1 MFLNRVS
8 RGIILPLVENVR
20 MNKYAQQ
27 HAASDISNK
36 FVLFSL
42 LAKFG
47 ISVCFS
53 AIHTNYYSAW
63 QYVTKEDSG
72 FIQSFGHPDLMNYH
86 SPRMTFHAHIPQEK
100 QKQFLFAWCTTSLQ
114 CLYSFQSPINC
125 GLTKTTP
132 FHNLTLSHPS
142 VLLCNAD
149 KCWTFIWDFSLEN
162 RIAQFYSL
170 SQ

>member
-20 MNKYAQQ
+20 INKYAQQ

-47 ISVCFS
+47 ISVRFS

-63 QYVTKEDSG
+63 QYVTKGDSG
-72 FIQSFGHPDLMNYH
+72 FIQSFGHPDLTNYH
-86 SPRMTFHAHIPQEK
+86 QRTNLAEKKKQLRPCGKCFATLILGQQEGGGGREFVK
-100 QKQFLFAWCTTSLQ
+100 AGNLQ
-114 CLYSFQSPINC
+114 Q
-125 GLTKTTP
+125 LTMIKRKGKKVKEC
-132 FHNLTLSHPS
+132 
-142 VLLCNAD
+142 VLWLV
-149 KCWTFIWDFSLEN
+149 N
-162 RIAQFYSL
+162 RD
-170 SQ
+170 

>member
-1 MFLNRVS
+1 MDKQVAITTCRQQQFEQICSLFIAWEIWDFCSFL
-8 RGIILPLVENVR
+8 
-20 MNKYAQQ
+20 
-27 HAASDISNK
+27 
-36 FVLFSL
+36 
-42 LAKFG
+42 
-47 ISVCFS
+47 
-53 AIHTNYYSAW
+53 SAW

-72 FIQSFGHPDLMNYH
+72 FFQSFGHPDLMNYH

-170 SQ
+170 SQWLYHLWLSCPNYCLLSTEINRKYP